1 MAMKVTMLLADSAH
15 VAYGKLYVWGGG
27 WSVMG
32 PGPTSM
38 SIVMRI
44 EVPPDQT
51 GIDHVWQ
58 LQLVDEDGRA
68 VMCADHGVHPI
79 QRSGVFHTHPMQG
92 SRPGVPADF
101 VLAVDAGVIAVPP
114 GGRYVWIATIDDE
127 TSEDWQLSFT
137 SRANFEPRDS
147 DPGA

>member
-1 MAMKVTMLLADSAH
+1 MRVTMLLADSAH

-44 EVPPDQT
+44 EVPTDQA
-51 GIDHVWQ
+51 GRDHAWQ
-58 LQLVDEDGRA
+58 LDLVDEDGRP
-68 VMCADHGVHPI
+68 VMCADHGTHPI
-79 QRSGVFHTHPMQG
+79 QQSGIFHTHAVAG
-92 SRPGVPADF
+92 SRPGVPIDF
-101 VLAVDAGVIAVPP
+101 VLAVDAGIVAVPP
-114 GGRYVWIATIDDE
+114 GGRYVWIATIDDA

-137 SRANFEPRDS
+137 SRSGHDTG
-147 DPGA
+147 D

>member
-1 MAMKVTMLLADSAH
+1 MLLADDAH
-15 VAYGKLYVWGGG
+15 VAFGKLYVWGGG

-32 PGPTSM
+32 PAPTSM

-51 GIDHVWQ
+51 GRDHGWQ
-58 LQLVDEDGRA
+58 LDLVDEDGRP
-68 VMCADHGVHPI
+68 VMCADHGTHPI
-79 QRSGVFHTHPMQG
+79 QQSGIFHTHPMSG

-101 VLAVDAGVIAVPP
+101 VLAVDAGIVAVPP
-114 GGRYVWIATIDDE
+114 DGRYVWIATIDEE

-137 SRANFEPRDS
+137 SRPVIEPPDIGPS
-147 DPGA
+147 E